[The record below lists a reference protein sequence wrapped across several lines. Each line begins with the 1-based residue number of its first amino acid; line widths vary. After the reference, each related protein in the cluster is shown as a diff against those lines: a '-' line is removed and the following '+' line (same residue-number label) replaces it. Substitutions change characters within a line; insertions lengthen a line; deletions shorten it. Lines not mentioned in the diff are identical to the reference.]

1 MAIPE
6 NMIDPRE
13 LRILPAA
20 DDVLL
25 VEYANLDGVVS
36 HFPALAKANIWGI
49 KELVPAASTIM
60 VHFEPGLISPERLAS
75 TIRSITPETERNDNA
90 KTVNIDVLYN
100 GEDFDDVCAMLNLS
114 AEELIARHTAND
126 WQVAF
131 VGFAP
136 GFAYCVG
143 KDPIFNVARR
153 PSPRTRIPAGSVGLA
168 GEFAAVY
175 PGASPGG
182 WQLIGVTDAPMWD
195 LNREQP
201 GLLAP
206 GDHVKYHHVREL
218 LHLNHGVGNGEESAG
233 ETPGVETVVQEET
246 QSGTAPGRSSEENST
261 QTDVETSGETSAQ
274 TGSETSSE
282 TSNTP
287 AGATTGE
294 KTFAKSVQEALAK
307 TASILPPSEQVP
319 SPYGY
324 LEVVS
329 VGGQLLYQDHGRPGL
344 LDMGVAASGAADPL
358 SMHTANYNVGNPD
371 KRAVLEIAG
380 GGVELKSHMT
390 GVLAISGAKGEVT
403 VTQEDGL
410 YFYPEHGHA
419 FAVDPGDTI
428 SIGWFEQGM
437 RAYVAIRGGIAAK
450 RILGSLAT
458 DTLANV
464 GPAPLT
470 VGDKIYADNPSL
482 AGAVADAP
490 RTGTLIEPD
499 TVVKL
504 RITLG
509 PRTDWFTDEA
519 IATLTEQIWTVSN
532 QSDRVGIRLEGE
544 KSLER
549 CVTRELPSEGAV
561 TGAIQVPSNGQPV
574 IFLPDHPLTGG
585 YPVIGA
591 LIRED
596 LDVSGQLTPGTRIQF
611 LVDEP
616 FTEL

>member
-246 QSGTAPGRSSEENST
+246 QYGTAPGRSSEENST
-261 QTDVETSGETSAQ
+261 Q
-274 TGSETSSE
+274 
-282 TSNTP
+282 
-287 AGATTGE
+287 
-294 KTFAKSVQEALAK
+294 

>member
-75 TIRSITPETERNDNA
+75 TIRSITPETERNDNT

-261 QTDVETSGETSAQ
+261 QT
-274 TGSETSSE
+274 
-282 TSNTP
+282 
-287 AGATTGE
+287 
-294 KTFAKSVQEALAK
+294 
-307 TASILPPSEQVP
+307 ASILPPSEQVP

-410 YFYPEHGHA
+410 YFYPEHGQA

-482 AGAVADAP
+482 AGAVADVP

-519 IATLTEQIWTVSN
+519 IATLTEQIWIVSN

>member
-261 QTDVETSGETSAQ
+261 Q
-274 TGSETSSE
+274 
-282 TSNTP
+282 
-287 AGATTGE
+287 
-294 KTFAKSVQEALAK
+294 

>member
-218 LHLNHGVGNGEESAG
+218 LHLNHGVGNDEESAG

-261 QTDVETSGETSAQ
+261 Q
-274 TGSETSSE
+274 
-282 TSNTP
+282 
-287 AGATTGE
+287 
-294 KTFAKSVQEALAK
+294 